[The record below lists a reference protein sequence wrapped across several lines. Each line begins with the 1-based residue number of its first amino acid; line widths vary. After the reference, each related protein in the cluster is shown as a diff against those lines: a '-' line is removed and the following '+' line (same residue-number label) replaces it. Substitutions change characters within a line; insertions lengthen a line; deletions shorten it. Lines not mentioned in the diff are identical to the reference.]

1 MVASGRR
8 GHGSRDLKEVREGA
22 KRISGG
28 RTFQAEGT
36 ASAEALRCECARCVP
51 GTARRSV
58 QGEHY
63 EREREKERQVT
74 RSERYRKVSRT

>member
-1 MVASGRR
+1 MVASLRR
-8 GHGSRDLKEVREGA
+8 RHVSRDLKEVREGA

-36 ASAEALRCECARCVP
+36 AGAEALRCECARCVP

-58 QGEHY
+58 QGEDR
-63 EREREKERQVT
+63 ELGRERQAIN
-74 RSERYRKVSRT
+74 SERYGKVSRT